1 MLENDHL
8 DKGTKMGQ
16 GSSEQKQKSHSD
28 LKEND
33 IHRKSAVTLA
43 FSCFYNFFPLYCLL
57 FSSFA
62 QDWIFFTLLS
72 SYSSKHRGLREK
84 DQGRGNSYPDI
95 YFFGDLDK
103 SHLIYC
109 FPGCNNSNGD
119 EN

>member
-43 FSCFYNFFPLYCLL
+43 FSSFYNFFPLYCLL

-62 QDWIFFTLLS
+62 QDWIFFTLCHLTPANTEDLGKRIREGEIPILTFIS
-72 SYSSKHRGLREK
+72 SVTLTKVT
-84 DQGRGNSYPDI
+84 
-95 YFFGDLDK
+95 
-103 SHLIYC
+103 
-109 FPGCNNSNGD
+109 
-119 EN
+119 